1 MTIECIKT
9 GKVLL
14 LEDEPVISRAT
25 GRTLAADGFDVDIA
39 VNGLVA
45 KDKVDTGDNYDFLI
59 LDIKTPMMNGMEL
72 YDYLTLQ
79 RPELAGRVI
88 FVTGDSLGSSTKTFL
103 DRVKRPW
110 LDKPYTPNQLRS
122 LIREV
127 FYWGTTY

>member
-1 MTIECIKT
+1 MTIECVKT
-9 GKVLL
+9 GTVLL

-25 GRTLAADGFDVDIA
+25 GRTLAADGFNVDIA

-45 KDKVDTGDNYDFLI
+45 KDKVDTSDNYDLLI

-72 YDYLTLQ
+72 YDYLMLQ
-79 RPELAGRVI
+79 HPELADRVI
-88 FVTGDSLGSSTKTFL
+88 FVTGDSLGASTKTFL
-103 DRVKRPW
+103 DMVKRPW

-122 LIREV
+122 LIKEV